1 MVISDGGLPGVLHV
15 LPDMKPDARGSF
27 FESLRVAEISAAAG
41 HRFSIAQVN
50 YSVSAKGT
58 LRGLHGV
65 ALEPGQSK
73 FVSCVRGVLQDIV
86 VDLRVGSPT
95 FGEHTS
101 AVLDAESG
109 RGVYVAEGLFHGFV
123 ALADDTCI
131 SYLCSTPYVPG
142 TQIDVDPLDAGLG
155 LPWELDTE
163 PTLSAKDAAAP
174 SVAEAERAGLLP
186 RYADCLDLYQELA
199 RRTETGTGWT
209 HG

>member
-1 MVISDGGLPGVLHV
+1 MVITDGGLPGVLHV
-15 LPDMKPDARGSF
+15 LPEKKTDARGSF
-27 FESLRVAEISAAAG
+27 FESLRVGRISAAAG

-50 YSVSAKGT
+50 YSVSARGT

-65 ALEPGQSK
+65 ALRPGQSK
-73 FVSCVRGVLQDIV
+73 FVSCVRGALQDIV

-101 AVLDAESG
+101 SVLDAESG

-131 SYLCSTPYVPG
+131 SYLCSTSYVPG
-142 TQIDVDPLDAGLG
+142 TQIDIDPLDPGLK
-155 LPWELDTE
+155 LPWRLETE
-163 PTLSAKDAAAP
+163 PTLSEKDAAAP
-174 SVAEAERAGLLP
+174 SVAQARRAGLLP
-186 RYADCLDLYQELA
+186 RYAECLALYEELG

-209 HG
+209 DG